1 MPRDKYGGAIVSYEY
16 RQFRSKVCKE
26 IAVVAAIV
34 TQKMTLGRC
43 GFGFYKNLTTVSYL
57 FRQNRGVIVWQNMYI
72 SVQISRNLTNKIE
85 SILCDLYFKT
95 NSRNNSWTF

>member
-1 MPRDKYGGAIVSYEY
+1 MPRDKYGGAIVSYKY

-34 TQKMTLGRC
+34 TPKITLGRC

-57 FRQNRGVIVWQNMYI
+57 FRQNRGVIVWQNYVHI
-72 SVQISRNLTNKIE
+72 RTNKPQF
-85 SILCDLYFKT
+85 DQ
-95 NSRNNSWTF
+95 

>member
-1 MPRDKYGGAIVSYEY
+1 MPRDKYGAIVSYKY

-34 TQKMTLGRC
+34 TPKITLGRC

-57 FRQNRGVIVWQNMYI
+57 FRQNRGVIVWQNYVHI
-72 SVQISRNLTNKIE
+72 RTNKPQFDQYKLLL
-85 SILCDLYFKT
+85 ILYVIFISKPVGMI
-95 NSRNNSWTF
+95 